1 MKYEFITS
9 GTCSKKIS
17 FEIDENGLLHN
28 VTFVGG
34 CPGNLKAIGKL
45 VEGMEASKVSD
56 ILLGNTCGY
65 KNTSCGDQLAKAIKE
80 RL

>member
-1 MKYEFITS
+1 MKYDFITS

-17 FEIDENGLLHN
+17 FEIDDNGLLHN

-45 VEGMEASKVSD
+45 VEGMEASKVAD
-56 ILLGNTCGY
+56 ILSGNTCGY
-65 KNTSCGDQLAKAIKE
+65 KTTSCGDQLAKAIKE